1 MIQLLNSLPNAVW
14 NTTGNGR
21 NVTTISIEV
30 AITFL
35 QNGFTSFIG
44 HQSFA
49 EILTFQTGIEIPVN
63 RSQADLSQ
71 QIIAAL
77 VTTPRRLAEGEK
89 WTEQE
94 ILAMPI
100 QWVLV
105 M

>member
-14 NTTGNGR
+14 NTGNDR

-30 AITFL
+30 AIAFL
-35 QNGFTSFIG
+35 SEEGFTSFIG
-44 HQSFA
+44 HANFA
-49 EILTFQTGIEIPVN
+49 DVLSAQTGISIPVN

-71 QIIAAL
+71 PIIAAL

-89 WTEQE
+89 WDEQE

>member
-1 MIQLLNSLPNAVW
+1 MIQLLNSLPNGIW
-14 NTTGNGR
+14 NTSKVR
-21 NVTTISIEV
+21 NVTTISTDV

-35 QNGFTSFIG
+35 QIGFTSFIG
-44 HQSFA
+44 HANFA
-49 EILTFQTGIEIPVN
+49 EILTSQTGIEIPVN
-63 RSQADLSQ
+63 RSQADLGSD
-71 QIIAAL
+71 ILAAL

-89 WTEQE
+89 WTEEE